1 MKYRHLNKWIKQ
13 LPTPAKA
20 LVIIGLIILTIVFGE
35 PAIDKIEQLFNNSNI
50 QLETVTLKRVVDG
63 DTIIVTN
70 QAGSD
75 LRVRRIGIDT
85 PESVHP
91 DANKNTAEG
100 QLASDYTKEQLK
112 KNQTLYLEYDE
123 ELHDQYGRTL
133 AYVWL
138 TNNVDS
144 NDIEDISNYMYN
156 AKLIIDGYAVA
167 KKFPPNIKYAEIF
180 KQLETK

>member
-13 LPTPAKA
+13 LLPTPAKA

-75 LRVRRIGIDT
+75 LRVRLIGIDT
-85 PESVHP
+85 LECS
-91 DANKNTAEG
+91 
-100 QLASDYTKEQLK
+100 SD
-112 KNQTLYLEYDE
+112 
-123 ELHDQYGRTL
+123 
-133 AYVWL
+133 
-138 TNNVDS
+138 
-144 NDIEDISNYMYN
+144 
-156 AKLIIDGYAVA
+156 
-167 KKFPPNIKYAEIF
+167 AEI
-180 KQLETK
+180 KILLKVNLQ

>member
-1 MKYRHLNKWIKQ
+1 MSIQK
-13 LPTPAKA
+13 
-20 LVIIGLIILTIVFGE
+20 
-35 PAIDKIEQLFNNSNI
+35 NN
-50 QLETVTLKRVVDG
+50 
-63 DTIIVTN
+63 
-70 QAGSD
+70 
-75 LRVRRIGIDT
+75 
-85 PESVHP
+85 
-91 DANKNTAEG
+91 
-100 QLASDYTKEQLK
+100 LK